1 MKRLRGVIRVLLIG
15 VLVIHA
21 IPAQAGIPVID
32 GSNLAQNI
40 LAAVR
45 AFQSNLNEAKMI
57 VHQVKQLENDFKNL
71 TEMDFSIGDE
81 YSEQLHE
88 LFYEVGSV
96 QGIMQ
101 NIINLQSEFEVLYP
115 DFNNQYSPVASITMS
130 EVLNEALNESR
141 NMMLGAAKTGAR
153 VLENLP
159 KTEQQLDRLL
169 VASENS
175 AGNLSAVQA
184 GNQISA
190 TISANIMSLNALMA
204 NYSQAHMSYLQKTNT
219 EEAAIGNRMQHVLRG
234 IDAASNTSKVGRNPF

>member
-1 MKRLRGVIRVLLIG
+1 MTARWHKTQQS
-15 VLVIHA
+15 HA
-21 IPAQAGIPVID
+21 QTLKP
-32 GSNLAQNI
+32 
-40 LAAVR
+40 
-45 AFQSNLNEAKMI
+45 
-57 VHQVKQLENDFKNL
+57 
-71 TEMDFSIGDE
+71 
-81 YSEQLHE
+81 
-88 LFYEVGSV
+88 
-96 QGIMQ
+96 
-101 NIINLQSEFEVLYP
+101 
-115 DFNNQYSPVASITMS
+115 PVASITMS